1 VPVYAFSCER
11 CGPFDVWRPLS
22 EATRRAHCP
31 TCRKP
36 GRRVYTPPGLVKTPA
51 PVRKAREFE
60 EKSAHEPEVAR
71 EPQGR
76 PLPFARHGHRNPP
89 WVAGH

>member
-1 VPVYAFSCER
+1 
-11 CGPFDVWRPLS
+11 
-22 EATRRAHCP
+22 
-31 TCRKP
+31 
-36 GRRVYTPPGLVKTPA
+36 VYTPPGLVKTPA

-89 WVAGH
+89 WVADH